1 MSDIKALGLAIKNKE
16 QIDRNTNKL
25 NLINVTA
32 ATNLDQIRED
42 FAGFHEIII
51 KEEERQQNELERQQ
65 NETTRQA
72 NELLRQ
78 QRIAELEELDLTSYQ
93 TRLLNLEEMLQ
104 TPKNFNFIF
113 DERGMFKKLE
123 EVYSTTGGDITEYVE
138 IIERQRNLVTKL
150 REYVRQG
157 ATFKTYEYEIKYA
170 VDITDGVCTVQ
181 MSNITKREIA

>member
-32 ATNLDQIRED
+32 ATNLDQIRE
-42 FAGFHEIII
+42 GFE
-51 KEEERQQNELERQQ
+51 
-65 NETTRQA
+65 
-72 NELLRQ
+72 
-78 QRIAELEELDLTSYQ
+78 RIAELEELDLTSYQ